1 MTKTEN
7 PAVQP
12 PGQFVNEDLARDCAR
27 FLDEIKKRTAP
38 AEGFRPQSQ
47 K

>member
-1 MTKTEN
+1 MSKTEN
-7 PAVQP
+7 PAAKP

-27 FLDEIKKRTAP
+27 FLDEIKKRTMP
-38 AEGFRPQSQ
+38 AQGFRPESE